1 MRCPGFEQG
10 YVHVQGIQQTL
21 MTQGINLWEPLGA
34 FGSLWE
40 PLGLNILW
48 WLTYQSQKQTK
59 RRAYWGTPKTPV
71 RMIQSLRSS
80 ILSKAQLC
88 LAKLDQLRQA
98 ARTGVEVRVKKECV
112 ELGTKV
118 ELHVRQA
125 ETNRM
130 RILKWNCTNGNR
142 PARLGHH
149 PDRMRIL
156 KWNCTNGNRP
166 ARLGHHPDG

>member
-10 YVHVQGIQQTL
+10 YPADPNDPGYQ
-21 MTQGINLWEPLGA
+21 PLGA

-40 PLGLNILW
+40 PLGAFGLKHIVV
-48 WLTYQSQKQTK
+48 
-59 RRAYWGTPKTPV
+59 AYLPKSKANKKKSLLGNSKDTSEDDSV
-71 RMIQSLRSS
+71 SLRSS
-80 ILSKAQLC
+80 ILSKAQLR

-98 ARTGVEVRVKKECV
+98 ARTGVEVRVKKECA

-142 PARLGHH
+142 PARLGHQ
-149 PDRMRIL
+149 
-156 KWNCTNGNRP
+156 
-166 ARLGHHPDG
+166 PDG